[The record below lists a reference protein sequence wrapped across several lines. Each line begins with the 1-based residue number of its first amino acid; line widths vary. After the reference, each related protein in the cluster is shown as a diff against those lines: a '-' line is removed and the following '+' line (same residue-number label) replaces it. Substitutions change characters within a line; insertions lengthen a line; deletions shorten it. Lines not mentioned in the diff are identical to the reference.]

1 MSLDPQRCA
10 VRSQK
15 PWSAIPHAPPRSPS
29 CCAAGA
35 GDHASQW
42 ISATIRR
49 RNRWMFDRM
58 IWRLMMN
65 SPAIKTTIPSNSLSA
80 QLEQI
85 GLRALPAGLDDFLAH
100 AAKARWSPLQIL
112 EQMAQAEMAERSR
125 RSLER
130 RLRLSGIK
138 RFKPMADFEWN
149 WPSKIEREVIE
160 RALTLDFLPENRNLI
175 LVGRN
180 GLGKTMIA
188 QNICHAAVLAGYSV
202 LFRSASSLLEELHR
216 QTPEGRRQKLRTYA
230 NVGLLC
236 IDEVGYLS
244 FDDKAADLLY
254 EVVNR
259 RYERKPVILTTNRP
273 FKEWNEVFPNA
284 TCIVT
289 MLDRLLHHAD
299 VTLIEG
305 DSYRVRES
313 EQEIAARRRKK

>member
-1 MSLDPQRCA
+1 
-10 VRSQK
+10 
-15 PWSAIPHAPPRSPS
+15 
-29 CCAAGA
+29 
-35 GDHASQW
+35 
-42 ISATIRR
+42 
-49 RNRWMFDRM
+49 
-58 IWRLMMN
+58 MN
-65 SPAIKTTIPSNSLSA
+65 SPASNTTIPSNSLSN
-80 QLEQI
+80 QLQQI
-85 GLRALPAGLDDFLAH
+85 GLRALPAGLDDFLAR
-100 AAKARWSPLQIL
+100 ATKARWSPLQIL
-112 EQMAQAEMAERSR
+112 EQMAQAEITERLR

-149 WPSKIEREVIE
+149 WPAKVEREVIE
-160 RALTLDFLPENRNLI
+160 RALTLDFLPENRNLV

-202 LFRSASSLLEELHR
+202 LFRSAAALLEELHR
-216 QTPEGRRQKLRTYA
+216 QSPEGRRSKLRTYA

-289 MLDRLLHHAD
+289 LLDRLLHHAD
-299 VTLIEG
+299 VTVLEG

-313 EQEIAARRRKK
+313 EQETAARRRKK